1 MRILTIDQIRD
12 EKIPGSVVTI
22 GNFDGVHRGHLEMF
36 RRLVEAGRELG
47 FPSIVVTFSPHP
59 LVFLAPD
66 KAPPMIT
73 TLDQKIALIAE
84 AGIDYLL
91 VVEFTRA
98 FSEISADE
106 FVRDILC
113 DSLQMRHIVIGHDYA
128 FGRNRQ
134 GNYETLTV
142 LGNELGFTLED
153 LDPVGEGDTVFS
165 STLVRKMIAAGDVA
179 GASEILGRYHLI
191 VGQVVHGREI
201 GHMLGFPTAN
211 IATCNELIPADGVYA
226 VIVTIE
232 DQQFSG
238 ACNIGASPTFE
249 TQQRTVEVFIL
260 DFSGELYGRD
270 ISICF
275 IERLRGVKKFSDV
288 KELISAISHDVET
301 TRIAVSQA
309 DPAKIKLLPGR
320 SEQETF

>member
-36 RRLVEAGRELG
+36 RRLVEAGRVLG
-47 FPSIVVTFSPHP
+47 FPSTVVTFSPHP

-84 AGIDYLL
+84 AGVDYLL
-91 VVEFTRA
+91 VVEFTRV

-134 GNYETLTV
+134 GNYET
-142 LGNELGFTLED
+142 
-153 LDPVGEGDTVFS
+153 
-165 STLVRKMIAAGDVA
+165 STLR
-179 GASEILGRYHLI
+179 
-191 VGQVVHGREI
+191 
-201 GHMLGFPTAN
+201 
-211 IATCNELIPADGVYA
+211 
-226 VIVTIE
+226 
-232 DQQFSG
+232 
-238 ACNIGASPTFE
+238 
-249 TQQRTVEVFIL
+249 
-260 DFSGELYGRD
+260 
-270 ISICF
+270 
-275 IERLRGVKKFSDV
+275 
-288 KELISAISHDVET
+288 
-301 TRIAVSQA
+301 
-309 DPAKIKLLPGR
+309 
-320 SEQETF
+320 